1 MATLVFY
8 FAVGDNDTNQLSGLK
23 NLEVFLCV
31 NAVIRIPQWVVEGS
45 DTNDYAQNL
54 RASKLHT
61 FCIYRV
67 AVIKIEI

>member
-1 MATLVFY
+1 MATLVY
-8 FAVGDNDTNQLSGLK
+8 NFAVGDNDTKQLSGWK
-23 NLEVFLCV
+23 NLELFLCV

-54 RASKLHT
+54 KTSKLHT

-67 AVIKIEI
+67 VVIKIEI

>member
-1 MATLVFY
+1 MAPLVYY
-8 FAVGDNDTNQLSGLK
+8 FAVGDNDTKQLLGLK
-23 NLEVFLCV
+23 NLELFLCV

-54 RASKLHT
+54 RLSKLHT

-67 AVIKIEI
+67 VIKIEI